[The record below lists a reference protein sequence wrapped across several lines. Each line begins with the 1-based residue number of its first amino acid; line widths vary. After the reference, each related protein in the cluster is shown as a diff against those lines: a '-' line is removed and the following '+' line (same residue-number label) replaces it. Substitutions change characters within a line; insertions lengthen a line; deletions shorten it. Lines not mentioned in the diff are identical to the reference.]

1 MEHLG
6 YRILPLC
13 EKGIIEDAIDDMKR
27 AGHMAVQENNMRRA
41 AGGVVVGGS
50 NTTTNKLDIGHARSV
65 SVPVRAGEAVIGLG
79 LSLTPVETPTE
90 ERPNELGAPR

>member
-41 AGGVVVGGS
+41 ASGIVS
-50 NTTTNKLDIGHARSV
+50 NNKMDLGHVRSA

-90 ERPNELGAPR
+90 ERSNELGASA